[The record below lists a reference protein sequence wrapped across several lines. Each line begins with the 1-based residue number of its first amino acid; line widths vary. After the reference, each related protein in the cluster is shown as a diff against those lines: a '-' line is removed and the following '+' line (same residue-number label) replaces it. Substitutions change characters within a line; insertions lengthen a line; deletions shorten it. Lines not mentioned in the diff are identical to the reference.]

1 MLSPQARFS
10 RRSRQPA
17 YNCRCNYIYKGAHV
31 LATMVI
37 LQARLTAPHNFRA
50 FAAKMP
56 ARLNSRTLPESW
68 LKLTS
73 SRPLQGGASHWCSQ
87 TCSWTCI
94 TTGIQAHQGSSF
106 RKAPRRV
113 PRGMEDVHQNDEG
126 MLMWAA
132 SNHVDE
138 CVTLTSS
145 HSSCLRTS
153 RITDRFLQTQR
164 KWNIHTPRPPACEQ
178 PWGIAG
184 WPRKQ
189 NGKPIIPEQTTP
201 LKLFGPCAPRELHRR
216 TSWSW
221 TRDARRH

>member
-1 MLSPQARFS
+1 MRDWLPKQNRDEHYEPLPEMLSPQARFS

-31 LATMVI
+31 LATMVL

-126 MLMWAA
+126 MLMWAN

-145 HSSCLRTS
+145 HSSCLRTAGS
-153 RITDRFLQTQR
+153 RTDSCRR
-164 KWNIHTPRPPACEQ
+164 RGSGISIHQ
-178 PWGIAG
+178 G
-184 WPRKQ
+184 
-189 NGKPIIPEQTTP
+189 
-201 LKLFGPCAPRELHRR
+201 RR
-216 TSWSW
+216 LVSSLGVSQDGLASKTASP
-221 TRDARRH
+221 